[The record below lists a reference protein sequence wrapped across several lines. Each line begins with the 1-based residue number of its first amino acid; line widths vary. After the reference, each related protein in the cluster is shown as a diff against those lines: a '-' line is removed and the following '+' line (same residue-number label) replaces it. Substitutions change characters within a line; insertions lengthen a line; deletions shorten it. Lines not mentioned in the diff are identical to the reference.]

1 MKKEKNKNSK
11 TIFKE
16 FKKLHITDETKTCGE
31 NQPKSGIFFPF
42 KVTILEPILF
52 KYLLLKLRNNPYNF
66 NYY

>member
-16 FKKLHITDETKTCGE
+16 FRKLHITDETKTCGE

-42 KVTILEPILF
+42 KVT
-52 KYLLLKLRNNPYNF
+52 KYNRLSSF
-66 NYY
+66 FSFMFFS